1 MKETIFT
8 AGTKLKKL
16 FSANC
21 KKPPEEESGKKPSI
35 DPPPVETHGLA
46 AAAAAGNSQSPK
58 SKLKKKKISK
68 TQFTVLKIKTKKSIL
83 TLLRGRWSCRI
94 VMDSFCQATNRLSAL
109 NLPKCEVMRVSEI
122 PQAQ

>member
-1 MKETIFT
+1 MEETIFT

-35 DPPPVETHGLA
+35 DPPPVETHAL